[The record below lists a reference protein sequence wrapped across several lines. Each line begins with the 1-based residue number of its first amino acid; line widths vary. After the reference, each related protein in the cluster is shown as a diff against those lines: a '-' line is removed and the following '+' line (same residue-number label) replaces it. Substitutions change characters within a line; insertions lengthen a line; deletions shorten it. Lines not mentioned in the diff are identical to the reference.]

1 MIVQHMHPMTPSSVD
16 IFCGPKTL
24 GTLSSIWIPPARDTG
39 KASTLPPG
47 GTLHM
52 PLTTGF
58 HPPKALTDVSLT
70 VAAMHAMI
78 NARPGR
84 VVLVTSDQDFV
95 PLVIALKRAG
105 HYVTV
110 AFKGDV
116 VSGELLEVAC
126 DQIHLPA
133 DDQAFHEQELAE
145 TGANKQS
152 TSSAKPAEGNQN
164 WLHWLTGVLPD
175 AWAPK
180 SSPNPKSFAADS
192 QKYAR
197 ASFTRRRFP
206 SKDVK
211 APYGGLKG
219 FPKRDWSTRTGKDL
233 RWANGMHAST
243 GKAVGTKKTFQ
254 QKHAGTATRTRVPGA
269 SSASSQSDFLAA
281 VLAEMVPSWLQKAM
295 PSSSPHRRASDV
307 QADPYRRQ
315 RSHPAINRRMERPSN
330 APDWEASLLY
340 QILRGFEGA
349 QADSLGGRKAQ
360 KGVGLANKVKQ
371 PSEKKT
377 AGRIDTQHDSPQS
390 WLHQLLWGSQDRP
403 GQGAGSPVHTQH
415 DPPQSWLHQLLW
427 GSQDRPGQGAGSPVH
442 TQHDPPQSW
451 LHQLLWGPQDRPGQG
466 AGSPVHTQHDPPQ
479 SWLHQ
484 LLWGSRDRPGQGAGS
499 PVHTQHDPPQSLLR
513 QLLWGSRDRP
523 GQGAGSP
530 VHTQHDPPQSWLH
543 QLLWGTTTAHSDL
556 SCRREVPKGGIKEVQ
571 DRIEQAREHRSEGK
585 GDAAKSPRTLLHHE
599 LWGAASSQ
607 SAASVQKEVQKGHSQ
622 APDGDVVRQGLVNAK
637 GQTGK
642 AGAQGKSDR
651 TEAADSSKTSKAAL
665 VTEKTPKVAAGP
677 LQKAIT
683 QTQFNELCQI
693 LKRQPK
699 SFFSHTHAALLG
711 KLKAAKSKGQS
722 GGNGVAGKGKKE
734 DASSETTMDVRHVHA
749 HGHQF
754 ALPTPLRC

>member
-78 NARPGR
+78 NAHPGR

-133 DDQAFHEQELAE
+133 DDQAFHQQELAE

-152 TSSAKPAEGNQN
+152 TSSAKPAEGNHN

-175 AWAPK
+175 LWAPQ
-180 SSPNPKSFAADS
+180 SSPSPKSFAADS

-197 ASFTRRRFP
+197 GSFTRRRFP

-211 APYGGLKG
+211 APYGGFKG
-219 FPKRDWSTRTGKDL
+219 FPKRDWSARTGKDL

-269 SSASSQSDFLAA
+269 SAASSQSNFLAA

-295 PSSSPHRRASDV
+295 PSSSPHRRASDTKDV

-315 RSHPAINRRMERPSN
+315 RSQPAINRCMERPSN
-330 APDWEASLLY
+330 APDWEASWLY
-340 QILRGFEGA
+340 QIRGFEGA
-349 QADSLGGRKAQ
+349 QADRSGGRKAQ
-360 KGVGLANKVKQ
+360 KGVGLGKKVKQ
-371 PSEKKT
+371 RSEKKT

-403 GQGAGSPVHTQH
+403 SQGAGSPVHTQQ
-415 DPPQSWLHQLLW
+415 DSRQSWLHQLLW
-427 GSQDRPGQGAGSPVH
+427 GSQDRPSQGAGSPVH
-442 TQHDPPQSW
+442 TQ
-451 LHQLLWGPQDRPGQG
+451 QDSR
-466 AGSPVHTQHDPPQ
+466 Q

-484 LLWGSRDRPGQGAGS
+484 LLWGSQDRPSQGAGS
-499 PVHTQHDPPQSLLR
+499 PVHTQQDS
-513 QLLWGSRDRP
+513 
-523 GQGAGSP
+523 
-530 VHTQHDPPQSWLH
+530 PQSWLH

-556 SCRREVPKGGIKEVQ
+556 SCRREVPKGEGGIKEVQ
-571 DRIEQAREHRSEGK
+571 ERIEQALEHRSEGK
-585 GDAAKSPRTLLHHE
+585 GDAAKSSKGWMHHE

-607 SAASVQKEVQKGHSQ
+607 SAASVHKEVQKGHSQ
-622 APDGDVVRQGLVNAK
+622 APDGNVVRQGLVNAK
-637 GQTGK
+637 GQLGK
-642 AGAQGKSDR
+642 VGAQGKSDR
-651 TEAADSSKTSKAAL
+651 TEAADSSKTSKAAP

-683 QTQFNELCQI
+683 QSQCNELCQI

-699 SFFSHTHAALLG
+699 SFFSHMHAALLG